1 MKEDISLDYVAAVS
15 SDGYTL
21 QFYCDKE
28 AQMYNVAIVKDKV
41 KRKERYAQLI
51 LSKDSVVSI
60 RDWLLDAAQSK
71 DIPTLYVECVSH
83 CEVLSFSKLEN
94 CVYVQLYQV
103 ASFPRQRRGKTD
115 DEFSMS
121 ERAAGVLG
129 RTLVVYLHSG
139 CL

>member
-1 MKEDISLDYVAAVS
+1 MKEDLSLDFVAAVS

-83 CEVLSFSKLEN
+83 CEVLAFSKLEN

>member
-1 MKEDISLDYVAAVS
+1 MKEDLSLDYVAAVS

-51 LSKDSVVSI
+51 LSKDSVASI

>member
-1 MKEDISLDYVAAVS
+1 MKEDISLDYVAAIS

-41 KRKERYAQLI
+41 KRKEKYAQLI
-51 LSKDSVVSI
+51 LSKDSVANI
-60 RDWLLDAAQSK
+60 RDWLLEAAQSK

-83 CEVLSFSKLEN
+83 CEVLAFSKLEN
-94 CVYVQLYQV
+94 CVYVQLYQI

>member
-1 MKEDISLDYVAAVS
+1 MKEDLNLDFVAAVS

>member
-1 MKEDISLDYVAAVS
+1 MKQEIEIDLAASVS

-28 AQMYNVAIVKDKV
+28 SQMYNVAIVKDKV
-41 KRKERYAQLI
+41 KRKEKYAQLI
-51 LSKDSVVSI
+51 LSKDSVAKI
-60 RDWLLDAAQSK
+60 RDWLLEAAQPK
-71 DIPTLYVECVSH
+71 GVPTLYVECISH

-103 ASFPRQRRGKTD
+103 ASFPKQRRGKTD

-121 ERAAGVLG
+121 ERVAGVLG
-129 RTLVVYLHSG
+129 RTLVIYLHSG

>member
-1 MKEDISLDYVAAVS
+1 MKEDLSLDFVAAVS

-60 RDWLLDAAQSK
+60 RDWLLEAAQSK

-83 CEVLSFSKLEN
+83 CEVLAFSKLEN

>member
-41 KRKERYAQLI
+41 KRKEKYAQLI
-51 LSKDSVVSI
+51 LSKDSVANI

-83 CEVLSFSKLEN
+83 CEVLAFSKLEN

>member
-1 MKEDISLDYVAAVS
+1 MKEDLSLDFVAAVS

>member
-1 MKEDISLDYVAAVS
+1 MKEDLSLDFVAAVS

-51 LSKDSVVSI
+51 LSKDSVASI

>member
-1 MKEDISLDYVAAVS
+1 MKEDISLDLAASVS

-28 AQMYNVAIVKDKV
+28 TQMYNVAIVKDTV
-41 KRKERYAQLI
+41 KRKEKYEQTI
-51 LSKDSVVSI
+51 LSRDSVASI

-83 CEVLSFSKLEN
+83 CEVLTFSKLDN

-103 ASFPRQRRGKTD
+103 ASFPRQRRGRTN

-121 ERAAGVLG
+121 EKIAGVLG
-129 RTLVVYLHSG
+129 RTLVIYLHSG

>member
-1 MKEDISLDYVAAVS
+1 MKEDLSLDYVAAVS